1 MNFPLNPL
9 IITTPPRILWLAMF
23 TKVATHGRFKKRQY
37 GGVRPVMR
45 VPPNPPKLDYVN
57 WDILKAMGI
66 PHDFGNPD
74 VAIVL
79 SRHVSPALWQQ
90 QGQQSEDYAG
100 EIKDGV
106 PVSGQWKSQNPRKF
120 VFSHKDGTH
129 KSSKLYKVHGLGVP
143 HFLEPPKCYLV
154 EPRNEFVFDSNPTVD
169 FPSQDFNGCDYSHWR
184 PAVKLC
190 SCLVLNPGRWYSNL
204 GNLNSQTEHPATRPW
219 SLLSL
224 VLRRCETG
232 CSSAMFDG
240 AGMYVYTG
248 INMVIIL
255 KIHMWLVGLQCIPT
269 EKL

>member
-1 MNFPLNPL
+1 MYPFSSERTRQQVWFLSSMNFPLNPL

-23 TKVATHGRFKKRQY
+23 TKVARHGRFKKRQY

-120 VFSHKDGTH
+120 VF
-129 KSSKLYKVHGLGVP
+129 
-143 HFLEPPKCYLV
+143 F
-154 EPRNEFVFDSNPTVD
+154 
-169 FPSQDFNGCDYSHWR
+169 SQG
-184 PAVKLC
+184 
-190 SCLVLNPGRWYSNL
+190 WYT
-204 GNLNSQTEHPATRPW
+204 Q
-219 SLLSL
+219 
-224 VLRRCETG
+224 
-232 CSSAMFDG
+232 
-240 AGMYVYTG
+240 
-248 INMVIIL
+248 IIQVI
-255 KIHMWLVGLQCIPT
+255 
-269 EKL
+269 